1 MSGLNK
7 NCVVKVFWGNLCSL
21 FWNDKC
27 IYLWN
32 EKHPPFSV
40 FGLHLSSTSWESLGN
55 QELQVSGPTFWWSQ
69 PSYQPTKQPTKQPN
83 NQPTNQPTKQLQV
96 TNFQSP
102 KFLQPVLK
110 RLALC
115 FLQPSRYLGISC
127 MEHPER
133 CVDPC
138 FTAKRRKCMQFSC
151 KVSWYA
157 YLERWTSGNVG
168 GLGYRWNSFVFA
180 LLSNYVLMWID
191 SIAGVMT
198 QKALNMPLIERFRS
212 QAHSAMKLPGFIF
225 PHVAFRFAAWIQD
238 IMLIYH
244 RMPILFLFE
253 NKIHTPI
260 CTRMSCSFLKVGAKA
275 SDNLTAV
282 EVGSFSSK
290 VLTTFVGPYST
301 RIWRWLV
308 ICRWE
313 RWPFWLLVI
322 VMTLNNFFGRY
333 FK

>member
-1 MSGLNK
+1 
-7 NCVVKVFWGNLCSL
+7 
-21 FWNDKC
+21 
-27 IYLWN
+27 
-32 EKHPPFSV
+32 
-40 FGLHLSSTSWESLGN
+40 
-55 QELQVSGPTFWWSQ
+55 
-69 PSYQPTKQPTKQPN
+69 
-83 NQPTNQPTKQLQV
+83 
-96 TNFQSP
+96 
-102 KFLQPVLK
+102 
-110 RLALC
+110 
-115 FLQPSRYLGISC
+115 
-127 MEHPER
+127 
-133 CVDPC
+133 
-138 FTAKRRKCMQFSC
+138 
-151 KVSWYA
+151 
-157 YLERWTSGNVG
+157 
-168 GLGYRWNSFVFA
+168 
-180 LLSNYVLMWID
+180 
-191 SIAGVMT
+191 
-198 QKALNMPLIERFRS
+198 MPLIERFRS

-225 PHVAFRFAAWIQD
+225 PHVEFRFAAWIQD

-322 VMTLNNFFGRY
+322 VMTLKNFLEGTSSTVVQWIFMKIVSLYSTWEGWGFPVSVAMLVFWRVVVVADHC
-333 FK
+333 FWSTRWEWGIILERECL